1 MFNCIR
7 LARITSFDTY
17 IASDDNVEVNNY
29 NNIHDY
35 LTSFCIYAGTMQ
47 EHHMMALVDPNV
59 KVM

>member
-1 MFNCIR
+1 MFNYIR
-7 LARITSFDTY
+7 LTRIITY

-35 LTSFCIYAGTMQ
+35 LTSFCIYAGTSYIW
-47 EHHMMALVDPNV
+47 LWLILILINV